1 MQEETLPG
9 SSIIGSFNVVVVIAC
24 NVMSR
29 RQFFIEIHHRNVGV
43 RSCCF
48 SLIYKKNMKPYESKA
63 GYKSVLLSA
72 FLLRFPVASLRRFA
86 SLQHQLMI
94 RSKIY
99 VLEKLRF
106 EKLTNSGE
114 AQQKILVY

>member
-1 MQEETLPG
+1 MEETLPG
-9 SSIIGSFNVVVVIAC
+9 EFRYRTFIFVVVVIAC

-48 SLIYKKNMKPYESKA
+48 SLVYKNNMKPYESKA

-99 VLEKLRF
+99 VLEKL
-106 EKLTNSGE
+106 TNSGE

>member
-1 MQEETLPG
+1 
-9 SSIIGSFNVVVVIAC
+9 
-24 NVMSR
+24 
-29 RQFFIEIHHRNVGV
+29 
-43 RSCCF
+43 
-48 SLIYKKNMKPYESKA
+48 MKPYESKA

-72 FLLRFPVASLRRFA
+72 FLLRIPVASLRRFA

-94 RSKIY
+94 RRKIY

-114 AQQKILVY
+114 AQQKILVIEVEKTDCTAPLTTPGSLKASVLLALEASPGNGRPAGDARRNCST